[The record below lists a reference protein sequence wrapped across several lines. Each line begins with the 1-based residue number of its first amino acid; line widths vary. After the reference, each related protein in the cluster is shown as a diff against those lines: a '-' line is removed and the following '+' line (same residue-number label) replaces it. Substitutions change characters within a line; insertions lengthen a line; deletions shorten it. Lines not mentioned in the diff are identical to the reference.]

1 VKAVNSDILV
11 LTDKPSAPRN
21 VRPIEV
27 DSSFITVAW
36 DAPAADG
43 GSPVT
48 GYVVEKKDSKR
59 GEYMFVSQVDSATM
73 QLKAI
78 RLFEGVDYMF
88 RVFAE
93 NPAGLSSPCETDKA
107 ITAKQPYGENCQLTH
122 FV

>member
-1 VKAVNSDILV
+1 MLFVCG

-27 DSSFITVAW
+27 DSTFITVAW

-59 GEYMFVSQVDSATM
+59 GEYMFVSHVDSSTM
-73 QLKAI
+73 QLKAT

-93 NPAGLSSPCETDKA
+93 NPAGLSSPCETDKP
-107 ITAKQPYGENCQLTH
+107 IKAKVPYGKL
-122 FV
+122 